1 MMHLTTNT
9 AAIVIRPDPESP
21 FAIDRHGYKHW
32 PQNVAAGRLS
42 IRRES
47 GVSSG
52 MANFLEERRADF
64 HYSAIGRYAAISLT
78 FGYTGIP

>member
-9 AAIVIRPDPESP
+9 AATATRPDPEST
-21 FAIDRHGYKHW
+21 FAIDRHRCEHRSA
-32 PQNVAAGRLS
+32 NVEAGCLS

-47 GVSSG
+47 RFYSG
-52 MANFLEERRADF
+52 MANLLEERRAGF